1 MSMDVWAKFD
11 QMVDTEGLKKDV
23 REVAENKIEFKEV
36 PEGRY
41 EVKIEKIELRQSKT
55 GRPMV
60 AFWFKILE
68 GEYNNQYIF
77 WNQVVDMGFGL
88 HKVNEFLRSL
98 DSGLEV
104 QFENFTQYGNLLMD
118 IHEAIDGKL
127 EYGLKYSKNNK
138 GYDEFEIT
146 DVFELE

>member
-1 MSMDVWAKFD
+1 MSMDIWAKFD

-23 REVAENKIEFKEV
+23 KEVAENKIDYKEV

-60 AFWFKILE
+60 TFWFRILE
-68 GEYNNQYIF
+68 GEYENQYIF

-104 QFENFTQYGNLLMD
+104 QFENFTQYGQLLMD
-118 IHEAIDGKL
+118 IHEAIDGRL
-127 EYGLKYSKNNK
+127 EYGLKYSKNSK

>member
-1 MSMDVWAKFD
+1 MSMDIWAKFD
-11 QMVDTEGLKKDV
+11 QMVDAEGLKKDV
-23 REVAENKIEFKEV
+23 EQAAKNQREFKEV
-36 PEGRY
+36 PEGYY
-41 EVKIEKIELRQSKT
+41 EVAIEKIELRESSTK
-55 GRPMV
+55 RPMV
-60 AFWFKILE
+60 SIWMKILE
-68 GEYNNQYIF
+68 GEYKGQLLF

-146 DVFELE
+146 DVFEVE

>member
-11 QMVDTEGLKKDV
+11 QVVDTEGLKKDV
-23 REVAENKIEFKEV
+23 KEVAENKIDYKEV

-41 EVKIEKIELRQSKT
+41 EVKIHKMELKQSKT

-60 AFWFKILE
+60 TFWFKILE

-104 QFENFTQYGNLLMD
+104 QFENFTQYGQLLMD
-118 IHEAIDGKL
+118 IHEAIDGRL
-127 EYGLKYSKNNK
+127 EYGLKYSKNSK

>member
-1 MSMDVWAKFD
+1 MDIWAKFD

-36 PEGRY
+36 PEGHY
-41 EVKIEKIELRQSKT
+41 EVKISKIELTSSKT

-60 AFWFKILE
+60 SLWMRILQ
-68 GEYNNQYIF
+68 GPYKGQYIF

-118 IHEAIDGKL
+118 IHEAIDGRL
-127 EYGLKYSKNNK
+127 EYGLKYSKNSK

>member
-1 MSMDVWAKFD
+1 MSDVWAKFD

-23 REVAENKIEFKEV
+23 REVAENKIDYKEV

-41 EVKIEKIELRQSKT
+41 EVKIHKMELKQSKT

-60 AFWFKILE
+60 TFWFRILE
-68 GEYNNQYIF
+68 GEYENQYIF

-98 DSGLEV
+98 DSGVEV
-104 QFENFTQYGNLLMD
+104 KFENFTQYGQLLMD
-118 IHEAIDGKL
+118 IHEAIDGRL
-127 EYGLKYSKNNK
+127 EYGLKYSKNSK

>member
-1 MSMDVWAKFD
+1 MDVWAKFD

-23 REVAENKIEFKEV
+23 KEVAENKIDYKEV

-41 EVKIEKIELRQSKT
+41 EVKIHKMELKQSKT

-60 AFWFKILE
+60 SFWMQILE
-68 GEYNNQYIF
+68 GEYENQYIF

>member
-1 MSMDVWAKFD
+1 MSMDIWAKFD

-23 REVAENKIEFKEV
+23 KEVAENKIDYKEV

-41 EVKIEKIELRQSKT
+41 EVKIEKMELKQSKT

-68 GEYNNQYIF
+68 GEYKNQYIF
-77 WNQVVDMGFGL
+77 WNQVVDIGFGL

-118 IHEAIDGKL
+118 IHEVIDGRL
-127 EYGLKYSKNNK
+127 EYGLKYSKNSK

>member
-11 QMVDTEGLKKDV
+11 QVVDTEGLKKDV
-23 REVAENKIEFKEV
+23 KEVAENKIDYKEV

-41 EVKIEKIELRQSKT
+41 EVKIEKIELKQSKT

-60 AFWFKILE
+60 TFWFRILE
-68 GEYNNQYIF
+68 GEHENQYIF

-98 DSGLEV
+98 DSGVEV
-104 QFENFTQYGNLLMD
+104 KFENFTQYGQLLMD
-118 IHEAIDGKL
+118 IHEAIDGRL
-127 EYGLKYSKNNK
+127 EYGLKYSKNSK

>member
-1 MSMDVWAKFD
+1 MSMDIWAKFD

-36 PEGRY
+36 PEGHY
-41 EVKIEKIELRQSKT
+41 EVKISKMELTQSKT

-60 AFWFKILE
+60 SFWMQILE
-68 GEYNNQYIF
+68 GEYKNQYIF

-98 DSGLEV
+98 DSGLEI
-104 QFENFTQYGNLLMD
+104 QFENFAQYGNLVMD
-118 IHEAIDGKL
+118 IHELIDGRL
-127 EYGLKYSKNNK
+127 EYGLKYSKNSK

-146 DVFELE
+146 DVFEVE

>member
-1 MSMDVWAKFD
+1 MA
-11 QMVDTEGLKKDV
+11 
-23 REVAENKIEFKEV
+23 
-36 PEGRY
+36 
-41 EVKIEKIELRQSKT
+41 IEKIELRESSTK
-55 GRPMV
+55 RPMV
-60 AFWFKILE
+60 SIWMKILE
-68 GEYNNQYIF
+68 GEYKGQLLF

-127 EYGLKYSKNNK
+127 EYGLKYSKNSK

-146 DVFELE
+146 DVFEVE

>member
-1 MSMDVWAKFD
+1 MDIWAKFD

-23 REVAENKIEFKEV
+23 KEVAENKIDYKEV

-60 AFWFKILE
+60 TFWFRILE
-68 GEYNNQYIF
+68 GEYENQYIF

-104 QFENFTQYGNLLMD
+104 QFENFTQYGQLLMD
-118 IHEAIDGKL
+118 IHEKIDGRL

>member
-1 MSMDVWAKFD
+1 MDIWAKFD

-23 REVAENKIEFKEV
+23 KEVAENKIEFKEV

-60 AFWFKILE
+60 AFWFKVLE
-68 GEYNNQYIF
+68 GEYENQYIF

-104 QFENFTQYGNLLMD
+104 QFENFTQYGQLLMD
-118 IHEAIDGKL
+118 IHEAIDGRL

>member
-1 MSMDVWAKFD
+1 MSMDIWAKFD
-11 QMVDTEGLKKDV
+11 QMVDTEGLKEDV
-23 REVAENKIEFKEV
+23 KEVAENKIDYKEV

-41 EVKIEKIELRQSKT
+41 EVKIEKIELKQSKT

-68 GEYNNQYIF
+68 GEYKNQYIF
-77 WNQVVDMGFGL
+77 WNQVVDIGFGL

-104 QFENFTQYGNLLMD
+104 QFENFQQYGNLLMD
-118 IHEAIDGKL
+118 IHETIDGKL
-127 EYGLKYSKNNK
+127 EYGLKYSKNSK

-146 DVFELE
+146 DVFEVE

>member
-11 QMVDTEGLKKDV
+11 QVVDTEGLKKDV
-23 REVAENKIEFKEV
+23 KEVAENKIDYKEV

-41 EVKIEKIELRQSKT
+41 EVKIEKMELRQSKT

-60 AFWFKILE
+60 TFWFKILQ

-127 EYGLKYSKNNK
+127 EYGLKYSKNSK

>member
-1 MSMDVWAKFD
+1 MDVWAKFD

-23 REVAENKIEFKEV
+23 KEVAENKIEFKEV

-104 QFENFTQYGNLLMD
+104 QFENFTQYGQLLMD
-118 IHEAIDGKL
+118 IHEAIDGRL

>member
-1 MSMDVWAKFD
+1 MSTDIWTKFD
-11 QMVDTEGLKKDV
+11 QNVDVEGLKKDV
-23 REVAENKIEFKEV
+23 KEVEKNKIEFKEV
-36 PEGRY
+36 PEGHY
-41 EVKIEKIELRQSKT
+41 EVKISKIELTQSKT

-60 AFWFKILE
+60 SFWMQILE
-68 GEYNNQYIF
+68 GPYKGQYIF
-77 WNQVVDMGFGL
+77 WNQVVDIGFGL

-146 DVFELE
+146 DVFEVE

>member
-1 MSMDVWAKFD
+1 MDIWAKFD

-23 REVAENKIEFKEV
+23 KEVAENKIDYKEV

-60 AFWFKILE
+60 TFWFRILE
-68 GEYNNQYIF
+68 GEYENQYIF

-98 DSGLEV
+98 DSDLEV
-104 QFENFTQYGNLLMD
+104 QFENFQQYGNLLMD
-118 IHEAIDGKL
+118 IHEKIDGRL
-127 EYGLKYSKNNK
+127 EYGLKYSKNSK

>member
-1 MSMDVWAKFD
+1 MSDVWAKFD

-23 REVAENKIEFKEV
+23 REVAENKIDYKEV

-41 EVKIEKIELRQSKT
+41 EVKIHKMELKQSKT

-60 AFWFKILE
+60 TFWFKILQ

-104 QFENFTQYGNLLMD
+104 QFENFTQYGQLLMD
-118 IHEAIDGKL
+118 IHEKIDGKL
-127 EYGLKYSKNNK
+127 EYGLKYSKNSK

-146 DVFELE
+146 DVFEIE

>member
-1 MSMDVWAKFD
+1 MSDVWAKFD

-23 REVAENKIEFKEV
+23 REVAENKIDYKEV

-41 EVKIEKIELRQSKT
+41 EVKIHKIELKQSKT

-60 AFWFKILE
+60 TFWMQILE
-68 GEYNNQYIF
+68 GEYKGQYIF

-146 DVFELE
+146 DVFELD

>member
-1 MSMDVWAKFD
+1 MNTSIFDKFD
-11 QMVDTEGLKKDV
+11 KMVDVEGLKRDAKDA
-23 REVAENKIEFKEV
+23 AENKMEFKEV

-41 EVKIEKIELRQSKT
+41 EVKIEKIELKQSKT

-68 GEYNNQYIF
+68 GEYKNQYIF
-77 WNQVVDMGFGL
+77 WNQVVDIGFGL

-98 DSGLEV
+98 DSGIDIE
-104 QFENFTQYGNLLMD
+104 FENFRQYNDLLMD
-118 IHEAIDGKL
+118 VHEAIEGVL

-146 DVFELE
+146 DVFEVE

>member
-1 MSMDVWAKFD
+1 MSMDIWAKFD

-23 REVAENKIEFKEV
+23 KEVAENKIEFKEV
-36 PEGRY
+36 PEGHY
-41 EVKIEKIELRQSKT
+41 EVKISKIELTQSKT

-60 AFWFKILE
+60 TFWFKILE
-68 GEYNNQYIF
+68 GEYKNQYIF

-98 DSGLEV
+98 NSGLEV

-118 IHEAIDGKL
+118 IHEAIDGRL
-127 EYGLKYSKNNK
+127 EYGLKYSKNSK

>member
-1 MSMDVWAKFD
+1 MSDVWAKFD

-23 REVAENKIEFKEV
+23 REVAENKIDYKEV

-41 EVKIEKIELRQSKT
+41 EVKIHKIELKQSKT

-60 AFWFKILE
+60 TFWMQILE
-68 GEYNNQYIF
+68 GEYKGQYIF

>member
-1 MSMDVWAKFD
+1 MSMDIWAKFD

-23 REVAENKIEFKEV
+23 KEVAENKIDYKEV

-41 EVKIEKIELRQSKT
+41 EVKIEKMELRQSKT

-60 AFWFKILE
+60 TFWFKILE
-68 GEYNNQYIF
+68 GEYENQYIF

-104 QFENFTQYGNLLMD
+104 QFENFTQYGNLLLD
-118 IHEAIDGKL
+118 IHEAISGKL
-127 EYGLKYSKNNK
+127 EYGLKYSKNSK
-138 GYDEFEIT
+138 GYVEFEIT
-146 DVFELE
+146 YVFELE

>member
-1 MSMDVWAKFD
+1 MDIWAKFD

-23 REVAENKIEFKEV
+23 KEVAENKIDYKEV

-60 AFWFKILE
+60 TFWFRILE
-68 GEYNNQYIF
+68 GEYENQYIF

-104 QFENFTQYGNLLMD
+104 QFENFTQYGQLLMD
-118 IHEAIDGKL
+118 IHEAIDGRL
-127 EYGLKYSKNNK
+127 EYGLKYSKNSK

>member
-1 MSMDVWAKFD
+1 MSDVWAKFG

-23 REVAENKIEFKEV
+23 REVAENKIDYKEV

-60 AFWFKILE
+60 TFWFKILE
-68 GEYNNQYIF
+68 GEYENQYIF

-118 IHEAIDGKL
+118 IHEAIDGRL
-127 EYGLKYSKNNK
+127 EYGLKYSKNSK

>member
-1 MSMDVWAKFD
+1 MDIWAKFD

-23 REVAENKIEFKEV
+23 KEVAENKIEFKEV
-36 PEGRY
+36 PEGHY
-41 EVKIEKIELRQSKT
+41 EVKISKIELTQSKT

-68 GEYNNQYIF
+68 GEYKNQYIF

-118 IHEAIDGKL
+118 IHELIDGRL
-127 EYGLKYSKNNK
+127 EYGLKYSKNSK

>member
-1 MSMDVWAKFD
+1 MSDVWAKFD

-23 REVAENKIEFKEV
+23 REVAENKIDYKEV

-41 EVKIEKIELRQSKT
+41 EVKIHKMELKQSKT

-60 AFWFKILE
+60 TFWFKILE
-68 GEYNNQYIF
+68 GEYENQYIF

-104 QFENFTQYGNLLMD
+104 QFENFQQYGNLLMD
-118 IHEAIDGKL
+118 IHEAIDKKL
-127 EYGLKYSKNNK
+127 EYGLKYSKNSK

>member
-1 MSMDVWAKFD
+1 MSDVWAKFD

-23 REVAENKIEFKEV
+23 REVAENKIDYKEV

-60 AFWFKILE
+60 TFWFKILE
-68 GEYNNQYIF
+68 GEYENQYIF

-118 IHEAIDGKL
+118 IHEAIDGRL
-127 EYGLKYSKNNK
+127 EYGLKYSKNSK

>member
-1 MSMDVWAKFD
+1 MSDVWAKFD

-23 REVAENKIEFKEV
+23 REVAENKIDYKEV

-41 EVKIEKIELRQSKT
+41 EVKIEKMELRQSKT

-60 AFWFKILE
+60 TVWFRILE
-68 GEYNNQYIF
+68 GEYKNQYIF

-118 IHEAIDGKL
+118 VHEAIDKKL

-146 DVFELE
+146 DVFEL

>member
-1 MSMDVWAKFD
+1 MSMDIWAKFD

-23 REVAENKIEFKEV
+23 KEVAENKIDYKEV

-60 AFWFKILE
+60 TFWFKILQ

-127 EYGLKYSKNNK
+127 EYGLKYSKNSK

>member
-23 REVAENKIEFKEV
+23 REVAENKIDYKEV

-41 EVKIEKIELRQSKT
+41 EVKIHKMELKQSKT

-60 AFWFKILE
+60 TFWFKILE
-68 GEYNNQYIF
+68 GEYENQYIF

-118 IHEAIDGKL
+118 IHEAIDGRL